1 MPFTRLE
8 LVVLSLVDHS
18 LQVLLARRAERPFA
32 GQWALPGGALRIDED
47 VDLEAAALRV
57 GEERLNVRLP
67 FLRQVCAVGSRKRDP
82 RAPWAVS
89 IVYRAL
95 VPFEAFGASPGKRV
109 ETLQWRPVELAQA
122 DSRLAFDHGGL
133 IDASVQI
140 TRSDIEALLL
150 PREVLPATFTLGEL
164 QRICEEFLG
173 RSIDKSSFRR
183 KLADRDLIEPV
194 AGQMRAGANR
204 PAQVYRLKAPSPR

>member
-18 LQVLLARRAERPFA
+18 LQVLLARRAEKPFA
-32 GQWALPGGALRIDED
+32 GQWALPGGALRIDKD
-47 VDLEAAALRV
+47 VDLESAALRI

-82 RAPWAVS
+82 RAPFAVS

-109 ETLQWRPVELAQA
+109 QTLQWRPVEAA
-122 DSRLAFDHGGL
+122 MTDSRLAFDHGGL
-133 IDASVQI
+133 IGSAVQV
-140 TRSDIEALLL
+140 TRGELEALLL
-150 PREVLPATFTLGEL
+150 PREYLPGTFTLGEL

-204 PAQVYRLKAPSPR
+204 PAQVYRLKSAGPR